1 MIDLNS
7 KHLETIQRILAEHVP
22 KCEVR
27 AFGSR
32 VKWAAKDYSDLDLA
46 IVGSEPLSRRQLR
59 QLKEAFEESN
69 LPIQIDAVDWQSLS
83 DGFKKVI
90 EAECKVIQKAESI
103 KRSGQFGGIYGKE
116 DTMFDFPNRW
126 QLRSI
131 EDSMKAIID
140 YRGKTPR
147 KTLFGIPLITA
158 KIVKGGRI
166 MTPDEFIAPE
176 DYDLWMRRGLPEP
189 GDVVMTMEAPLGEV
203 AQLDSRKIALAQRL
217 ITLRGKPDLINNTYL
232 KFAMQSAFV
241 QNQLKARS
249 TGTTVLG
256 IRQSELKKVE
266 IPLPHLDEQNRIA
279 HILGTLDDKIE
290 LNRQMND
297 TLEAIA
303 RAIFKSWFVDFD
315 PVRAKMEGRMP
326 AGMDAATATLFP
338 SAFQDS
344 PLGKIPKGWKVA
356 TVGEEFNLT
365 MGQSPPG
372 STYNEVGDGLPFYQG
387 RKDFGFRYPTRRVY
401 CNAPTRVAKKDD
413 TLVSVRAPVGDINMV
428 EEKCCIGRGVAAIR
442 HITGSRSYTYYAMQ
456 FLKEDFSLY
465 EAEGTV
471 FGAIN
476 KTGFQT
482 LSQLRPSDGIIE
494 AFERLVYPLDQS
506 IENNENQS
514 RTLSQIRDVL
524 LPKLLSGEIRV
535 DDVDKRLEVKD
546 GGTS

>member
-1 MIDLNS
+1 
-7 KHLETIQRILAEHVP
+7 
-22 KCEVR
+22 
-27 AFGSR
+27 
-32 VKWAAKDYSDLDLA
+32 
-46 IVGSEPLSRRQLR
+46 
-59 QLKEAFEESN
+59 
-69 LPIQIDAVDWQSLS
+69 
-83 DGFKKVI
+83 
-90 EAECKVIQKAESI
+90 
-103 KRSGQFGGIYGKE
+103 
-116 DTMFDFPNRW
+116 MFDFPNRW

-166 MTPDEFIAPE
+166 MTPDEFIATE